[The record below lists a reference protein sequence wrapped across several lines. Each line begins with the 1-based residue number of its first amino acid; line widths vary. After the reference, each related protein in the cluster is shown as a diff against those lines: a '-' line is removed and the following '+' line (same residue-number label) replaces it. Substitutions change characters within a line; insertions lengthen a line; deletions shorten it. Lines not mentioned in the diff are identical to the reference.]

1 MLFLL
6 RESERVWLLIQ
17 LYECSTIYK
26 HCWETTIHL
35 CGNAVLH
42 VFGVLS
48 MEDFLYTD
56 QACILKYVVPHLYM
70 TPPRALGRRTTED
83 RGWPWRKFCTPPS
96 PSGPRPPWQTRQ
108 HHLSCHPE
116 ICISW
121 TAIIFYHEKMK
132 FLVQPSV
139 LSIIQAQLLC
149 YIMIKKQF
157 KSMYTALT
165 HVAVFIY
172 RQCLQSCKNAWKH
185 TTIMAIL
192 PPTSPTTFSGGFSFG
207 RRAEMLQ
214 RHKHGYQIKSCIKLN
229 SLSVLMKY
237 NNGSHKYSH
246 WNKGLLSLYQWAKC
260 EAMVIYIPSI
270 YIP

>member
-1 MLFLL
+1 MDSLFWIRLIASISMMLMSTVLILWHCIFWISCGTVLVTTICKQMLFLL

-121 TAIIFYHEKMK
+121 K
-132 FLVQPSV
+132 V
-139 LSIIQAQLLC
+139 LFFIT
-149 YIMIKKQF
+149 KK
-157 KSMYTALT
+157 
-165 HVAVFIY
+165 
-172 RQCLQSCKNAWKH
+172 
-185 TTIMAIL
+185 
-192 PPTSPTTFSGGFSFG
+192 
-207 RRAEMLQ
+207 
-214 RHKHGYQIKSCIKLN
+214 
-229 SLSVLMKY
+229 
-237 NNGSHKYSH
+237 
-246 WNKGLLSLYQWAKC
+246 
-260 EAMVIYIPSI
+260 
-270 YIP
+270 